1 MTVKLLLVDDDTA
14 LTSSLQRGLQ
24 AEGFVI
30 DVSADGLDALWR
42 AEEASYG
49 AIILDIMLPG
59 RNGFAV
65 CAELR
70 RRGDWTPIL
79 MLTAKDGDLD
89 QAEALDTGA
98 DDYLTK
104 PFSFAVLVARLRAL
118 LRRAEVRTLSPMT
131 VGDLHIDP
139 ARMIA
144 ARGSTRI
151 ELTTRQFHVLE
162 HLVRN
167 AGSVVSKQDLL
178 DAVWSSEFEG
188 DPNIVEVYVHRLR
201 RQIDEPFDRHSLQT
215 VRGAGY
221 RLVDETVSP

>member
-1 MTVKLLLVDDDTA
+1 VTVKLLLVDDDTA

-70 RRGDWTPIL
+70 KRGDWTPIL

>member
-70 RRGDWTPIL
+70 KRGDWTPIL